1 MHTRAVLQRMRHH
14 AHLEQIDLGQFAAL
28 RCVAI
33 GPRTVAEAQAAH
45 RAPAHRPRVPP
56 SSNQDSSNDARF
68 EFDGRFER
76 AIRGARRARADGAK
90 SRLSARR
97 DAIAPPTRR
106 RATRRFP
113 RHRETAPRDRER
125 PRATR
130 IRTNSRTLLIPAI
143 DRAFRGIAFAT
154 RSPTKRAIRRHVAH
168 ER

>member
-1 MHTRAVLQRMRHH
+1 MARRVARARESRPSRRRVARDARATRARL
-14 AHLEQIDLGQFAAL
+14 
-28 RCVAI
+28 
-33 GPRTVAEAQAAH
+33 TVAA
-45 RAPAHRPRVPP
+45 RGAPASTSPVRRVV
-56 SSNQDSSNDARF
+56 NSSNDGRF

-97 DAIAPPTRR
+97 DATAPPTTPR

-113 RHRETAPRDRER
+113 RHRATAPRDRER

-130 IRTNSRTLLIPAI
+130 IRANSRTLPIPAI